1 MVSVPPRGLSFG
13 RYRGDLQ
20 SQRQLGRAQI
30 REQVRRGC
38 GPTCALHDLDRIP
51 QGTVKDPLLKEQEMI
66 MGDANPP

>member
-1 MVSVPPRGLSFG
+1 MGLQCLLEACRSAAI
-13 RYRGDLQ
+13 Q

-30 REQVRRGC
+30 REQVRRDC